1 MGTANINDRASL
13 EHLYPRERFE
23 QDAARNIAADTSVVH
38 GLLVTSAPDE
48 TGAFSAAGLSRH
60 VGEGDPE
67 GDSLFFIPHLHEASE
82 GLATAPYGGE
92 RAKAANVDA
101 RIDRRGVD
109 YSRFLDRVLKA
120 VRSAEFKTP
129 IGRGDQRLKGF
140 RGG

>member
-13 EHLYPRERFE
+13 EKLYSREQFE
-23 QDAARNIAADTSVVH
+23 QDAARNIAVNTSVVH
-38 GLLVTSAPDE
+38 GLLVTSAPDG
-48 TGAFSAAGLSRH
+48 TGAFSVAGLSRQ

-82 GLATAPYGGE
+82 GLVAAPYGGE
-92 RAKAANVDA
+92 RERADSEAK
-101 RIDRRGVD
+101 IDRRGAD
-109 YSRFLDRVLKA
+109 YKRFLDRVLTA

-129 IGRGDQRLKGF
+129 IGRDDERVKGF

>member
-1 MGTANINDRASL
+1 MGTANINDRTSL
-13 EHLYPRERFE
+13 EKLYPRERFE

-48 TGAFSAAGLSRH
+48 NGAFSVAGLSRQ

-67 GDSLFFIPHLHEASE
+67 GDSLFFIPHLHEAGE
-82 GLATAPYGGE
+82 GLVAGPYGGE
-92 RAKAANVDA
+92 REKADSEAKV
-101 RIDRRGVD
+101 DRRGAD
-109 YSRFLDRVLKA
+109 YKRFLDRVLKA

-129 IGRGDQRLKGF
+129 IGRSDERVKGF